1 MRIEDIPLNH
11 ADSSGRCLFRSSGI
25 EFDAMTL
32 DLSTFCDQIE
42 RGSLAGA
49 RIDHRAGEGKTEK
62 RLDLSRFWL
71 GQGKESHFKASGT
84 ACQMAPPS
92 RIFWWWGGSVIGPL
106 TLTVPAKLMVTS
118 FGSEGAAF
126 AGVNSED
133 SSRNHPRSMSSCRQG
148 DLNEAAG
155 AANAELRHTDAVW
168 ANKCATSALR
178 CRVPTHLLSAGSD
191 SKSIDSPPPLKTP
204 ASSFK
209 SPYRNRLESSSTF
222 TRVTA
227 RGGSDQ
233 G

>member
-92 RIFWWWGGSVIGPL
+92 RIFWWWGGSVTGPL

-133 SSRNHPRSMSSCRQG
+133 SNPNHPRSMSSCRQA
-148 DLNEAAG
+148 DF
-155 AANAELRHTDAVW
+155 
-168 ANKCATSALR
+168 
-178 CRVPTHLLSAGSD
+178 
-191 SKSIDSPPPLKTP
+191 
-204 ASSFK
+204 SSMCQLPDDQF
-209 SPYRNRLESSSTF
+209 RNRHAILCGVSCGAQP
-222 TRVTA
+222 A
-227 RGGSDQ
+227 RAFQ
-233 G
+233 FPP